1 MIWEVVMKDQNVK
14 QKSPVSWIMTFAG
27 RYKKLY
33 TTSVAAAAAGV
44 VCGVIPYFIM
54 GDVIHR
60 LVEGNRNWQDYL
72 TSGIWMAVFWTL
84 RIICHSVSTTC
95 SHKATFHVL
104 GELRR
109 QLCDKLSKVP
119 LGYVK
124 DMLIFCRNLR
134 QISLRRCSFFSI
146 C

>member
-72 TSGIWMAVFWTL
+72 TSESGWQ
-84 RIICHSVSTTC
+84 C
-95 SHKATFHVL
+95 SGH
-104 GELRR
+104 
-109 QLCDKLSKVP
+109 
-119 LGYVK
+119 
-124 DMLIFCRNLR
+124 
-134 QISLRRCSFFSI
+134 
-146 C
+146 